1 MSTTEFLSG
10 NEAVAQAVRLCR
22 PRVIAAY
29 PITPQTTVVERLS
42 EIVERGELD
51 AEFVHVESEHSA
63 LALLMGSAAM
73 GARTFTATSSQ
84 GLLYMAECLYYAA
97 GGRWPLV
104 MMNANRALALPW
116 NIYGDQS
123 DSLALVSAGW
133 IQAYAENAQEA
144 LDMIIQAY
152 AVAEDPAVRTPVL
165 VNLDGFVLTH
175 TYEAVSVPALETV
188 DAFLPP
194 RDMPD
199 GFPGTFRENQ
209 PQSLAITAGP
219 GDYTVFKYQQH
230 GAMVAAADAIRSAGE
245 AFRTMFG
252 RGTPGLIDSY
262 RSEDAECLIVTLG
275 SIAGTV
281 RASVDALRA
290 QGARVGLIRLR
301 YLRPFPVEPLGTAL
315 FGTQCIHA
323 VRAIG
328 VLEKDISFGHQG
340 SVSLEVKA
348 ALYEHASRHG
358 APAIPVLNF
367 VAGLGGQEIG
377 QADVHAMF
385 ADLQALAHLHPHD
398 SRHLAA
404 PGFTDVRFAGMERF
418 LEKNQHQDAA

>member
-10 NEAVAQAVRLCR
+10 NEAIAQAVRLCR

-29 PITPQTTVVERLS
+29 PITPQTTVVERLA
-42 EIVERGELD
+42 EIVEAGELD

-73 GARTFTATSSQ
+73 GVRTFTATSSQ
-84 GLLYMAECLYYAA
+84 GLLYMAECLYYAS

-123 DSLALVSAGW
+123 DSLALISSGW

-144 LDMIIQAY
+144 LDMVIQAY
-152 AVAEDPAVRTPVL
+152 AVAEDIEVRTPVL

-175 TYEAVSVPALETV
+175 TYEAVSVPAQEEV
-188 DAFLPP
+188 DAYLPS
-194 RDMPD
+194 RDRPD
-199 GFPGTFRENQ
+199 GYPGTFSTTA

-230 GAMVAAADAIRSAGE
+230 AAMLNAARVICTQAAEFNAR
-245 AFRTMFG
+245 FG
-252 RGTPGLIDSY
+252 RGATQLIDSY
-262 RSEDAECLIVTLG
+262 HAEDAELVIITLG

-281 RASVDALRA
+281 RSAVDTLRN
-290 QGARVGLIRLR
+290 QGVRAGLLRLR
-301 YLRPFPVEPLGTAL
+301 YLRPFPVEELGAHL
-315 FGTQCIHA
+315 YAKQAQHA
-323 VRAIG
+323 VQAIG

-348 ALYEHASRHG
+348 ALYEHASRHK
-358 APAIPVLNF
+358 AAATPVLNF
-367 VAGLGGQEIG
+367 IAGLGGQEIS
-377 QADVHAMF
+377 QTNILAMF
-385 ADLQALAHLHPHD
+385 ADLQALARPNASHN
-398 SRHLAA
+398 SHLAA
-404 PGFTDVRFAGMERF
+404 PGITDVRFAGMESF
-418 LEKNQHQDAA
+418 LEQDQHQDAA